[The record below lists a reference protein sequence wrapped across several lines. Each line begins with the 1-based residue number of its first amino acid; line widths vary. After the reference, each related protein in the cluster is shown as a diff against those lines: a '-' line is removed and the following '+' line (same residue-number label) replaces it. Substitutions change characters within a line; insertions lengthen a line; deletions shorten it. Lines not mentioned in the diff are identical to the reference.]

1 MANYRSF
8 CTIMYDILLL
18 SIISILI
25 AKCSCPARTTKRRI
39 LDICSLCLT
48 TSHFVHII
56 FRYHY
61 ISPAC
66 FECVIIHA
74 PNLTKDDEPNDR
86 LGIAAALPLH
96 PRFALYKYRLSYS
109 RMPTPTLLLSQKN
122 TAPCGAAHF
131 LR

>member
-8 CTIMYDILLL
+8 CTILYDIIHLR
-18 SIISILI
+18 IIAILI
-25 AKCSCPARTTKRRI
+25 VEMSLPCSHNQTPFS
-39 LDICSLCLT
+39 DVCSLCLT
-48 TSHFVHII
+48 TSHFVHM
-56 FRYHY
+56 FFYHH
-61 ISPAC
+61 ICPAR

-96 PRFALYKYRLSYS
+96 SRFALYKYRLSYS
-109 RMPTPTLLLSQKN
+109 RMSTFPFLLLKN